1 MANLFFK
8 YSSMDAGKSTALL
21 QAAHNYQQCGM
32 HPFLMTAAID
42 DRYGLGKI
50 TSRLGISSDAYMF
63 NGETDVYSLI
73 EQAHLAQKIDCV
85 LVDES
90 QFLTKQQVLELSR
103 LVDDFKIPVLCY
115 GLRTDFQGELFPGSQ
130 YLLAWADKIEEIKT
144 ICHCGKKA
152 TMVLRLAQD
161 GSVIRA
167 GDQIAIGGND
177 LYRSVCRKHFR
188 AAFDCYD

>member
-32 HPFLMTAAID
+32 RPFLMTAAID

-63 NGETDVYSLI
+63 NSETDVYSLI
-73 EQAHLAQKIDCV
+73 EQAHLSQKIDCV

-90 QFLTKQQVLELSR
+90 QFLTKQQVLQLSR
-103 LVDDFKIPVLCY
+103 LVDDHKIPVLCY

-161 GSVIRA
+161 GSVIR
-167 GDQIAIGGND
+167 D
-177 LYRSVCRKHFR
+177 VV
-188 AAFDCYD
+188 